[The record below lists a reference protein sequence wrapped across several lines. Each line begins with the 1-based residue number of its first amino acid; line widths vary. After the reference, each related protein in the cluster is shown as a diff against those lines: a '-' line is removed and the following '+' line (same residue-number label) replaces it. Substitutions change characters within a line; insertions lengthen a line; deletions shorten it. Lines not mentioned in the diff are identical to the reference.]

1 MALALLTEGHHSVSL
16 QSFEVLA
23 FKAILDLL
31 YLLHGLLGCLL
42 ELFVVGCDKLVA
54 QAVEIS
60 SISSL
65 TRQLILIFVKFL
77 KHVLW
82 ETEPI
87 TKLFFCIV
95 DCKLVTCKSFTD
107 GMRFIWF
114 VRLINAPEFAANLIA
129 DARRR
134 QQFVIS
140 FKVDV
145 DPTKTFI
152 LILKVLS

>member
-1 MALALLTEGHHSVSL
+1 MALALLTEGQHSVSL

-23 FKAILDLL
+23 VKAILDLL

-54 QAVEIS
+54 QTVEIS
-60 SISSL
+60 SIASL

-87 TKLFFCIV
+87 TELFFCIV
-95 DCKLVTCKSFTD
+95 DCKLVTCECFTD
-107 GMRFIWF
+107 GMGFIWF
-114 VRLINAPEFAANLIA
+114 VRFINAPEFAADLIA

-134 QQFVIS
+134 QQFMIS